1 MKGITALSLSILLAG
16 CSSIVVTKNYDQSNS
31 DSPSA
36 KQGILYSVPKQNFEF
51 SIVRSKVTP
60 KKVLKVVQ
68 TNTAKKKAL
77 TEEIDTKKSEIKAID
92 LLIAKAPADSDALL
106 ELTLR
111 KSLAE
116 IEKSALEDQLAT
128 TNANLAEAKKKLVVA
143 DGGKEYY
150 EDKITLA
157 ALAPYP
163 SSTRLIAEVDTSF
176 WSSDTLEIET
186 TGSGLLSGGSATSE
200 GNVDEIIVA
209 LANAIGAVKGR
220 STPEKVFSLRESAPS
235 APACPLEEVSF
246 KYEIDLSESSW
257 ETDIA
262 DQLKNNDLCYSLK
275 LEKDHYYTQSIED
288 KKGTITTPSK
298 IITAKVGGEA
308 KGLVYPRKGLYRFKV
323 VGTNTKTFS
332 KNFYIQAI
340 DQSAL
345 GYISLQQGVFATH
358 DYEFDFSDGLL
369 TRYKSVKP
377 SEVVEALAMIPKAA
391 KALISVP
398 TEMLK
403 LRVDY
408 SSQEE
413 AQYTKE
419 KALLIAK
426 ETLKEAEKQAAEG
439 TLLDDDTSD
448 STTD

>member
-36 KQGILYSVPKQNFEF
+36 KQGILYSIPKQNFEF

-68 TNTAKKKAL
+68 TNTTKKKAL
-77 TEEIDTKKSEIKAID
+77 TEEIDIKKSEIKAVD
-92 LLIAKAPADSDALL
+92 LLITKAPVDSDALL
-106 ELTLR
+106 ELTLK

-116 IEKSALEDQLAT
+116 IEKSALEGQLAT
-128 TNANLAEAKKKLVVA
+128 TNTKLAEAKKKLVVA

-150 EDKITLA
+150 EDKITVE
-157 ALAPYP
+157 ALTPYP
-163 SSTRLIAEVDTSF
+163 GSTRLIAEVDTSF
-176 WSSDTLEIET
+176 WSSDTLEIKT

-209 LANAIGAVKGR
+209 LANAIGAVK
-220 STPEKVFSLRESAPS
+220 SPPTTDKVSSLRESAPD

-246 KYEIDLSESSW
+246 KYEIDLSNIGW
-257 ETDIA
+257 ELDLPA
-262 DQLKNNDLCYSLK
+262 ELAKKNLCYSLE
-275 LEKDHYYTQSIED
+275 LEKDHYYTQ
-288 KKGTITTPSK
+288 PSKDADNNDIPAK
-298 IITAKVGGEA
+298 IITAELGGKDEEA

-323 VGTNTKTFS
+323 VGINTNTFS

-398 TEMLK
+398 TAMLK

-408 SSQEE
+408 SSE
-413 AQYTKE
+413 AEALYTKE
-419 KALLIAK
+419 SAVLLAK
-426 ETLKEAEKQAAEG
+426 ETLKDDEDKADAG
-439 TLLDDDTSD
+439 TLLDDDS
-448 STTD
+448 STD